1 MEPYWYE
8 PYSSCVFM
16 KPPMNPAPLQL
27 PQSICR
33 LPRHSQQVPPVLK
46 RPPKWS
52 SLFTPSP
59 SHWEHTTAPLPSQ
72 LLHRIL
78 LLKTSA
84 AAGGPPPLLLSLGVS
99 AVEFIL
105 TAILFACGP
114 PLLCLAAVALNVAH
128 SHCCV
133 VTHAA
138 WIRRVELPEFFF
150 TVAAGAAVAINVS
163 ALLPSCVVAARPA
176 IVEKNCARGFHLQ
189 ARVLHSELRDST
201 EERRSIHFRGPHL
214 LAWTKGIWLGP
225 SSSDCFFFLGYF
237 SGRFSTSVK
246 NA

>member
-1 MEPYWYE
+1 
-8 PYSSCVFM
+8 M
-16 KPPMNPAPLQL
+16 KPPMNPAPLQS

-59 SHWEHTTAPLPSQ
+59 SHCEHTTAPLPSHA
-72 LLHRIL
+72 LHRIL
-78 LLKTSA
+78 LVKA
-84 AAGGPPPLLLSLGVS
+84 AAPAAGPPPLLLLLLSLGVS

-114 PLLCLAAVALNVAH
+114 PLFCLAAAAFNVAH

-133 VTHAA
+133 ATHAA
-138 WIRRVELPEFFF
+138 WIRSLELPEFFF
-150 TVAAGAAVAINVS
+150 FVVPAGAAVAFNVS

-176 IVEKNCARGFHLQ
+176 IAEKNCAREFQLR
-189 ARVLHSELRDST
+189 ARVVHSELRDSPRR
-201 EERRSIHFRGPHL
+201 ERGSIHFRGPHL
-214 LAWTKGIWLGP
+214 LAWTKGTWLGP
-225 SSSDCFFFLGYF
+225 
-237 SGRFSTSVK
+237 
-246 NA
+246 

>member
-1 MEPYWYE
+1 
-8 PYSSCVFM
+8 
-16 KPPMNPAPLQL
+16 MNPAPLQL

-72 LLHRIL
+72 SLHRIL
-78 LLKTSA
+78 LVKA
-84 AAGGPPPLLLSLGVS
+84 AAPAAGPPPLLLRLSLGVS
-99 AVEFIL
+99 AVEFTL
-105 TAILFACGP
+105 TAILLACGP
-114 PLLCLAAVALNVAH
+114 PPLFCLAAAAFNVAH

-138 WIRRVELPEFFF
+138 WIRRLELPELFF
-150 TVAAGAAVAINVS
+150 TVATGAAVAFNVS

-176 IVEKNCARGFHLQ
+176 IAEKNCARGFHLR
-189 ARVLHSELRDST
+189 ARVLHSELRDSPRR
-201 EERRSIHFRGPHL
+201 ERGSIHFRGPHL
-214 LAWTKGIWLGP
+214 LARTKGTWLGP
-225 SSSDCFFFLGYF
+225 SNLDFF
-237 SGRFSTSVK
+237 
-246 NA
+246 